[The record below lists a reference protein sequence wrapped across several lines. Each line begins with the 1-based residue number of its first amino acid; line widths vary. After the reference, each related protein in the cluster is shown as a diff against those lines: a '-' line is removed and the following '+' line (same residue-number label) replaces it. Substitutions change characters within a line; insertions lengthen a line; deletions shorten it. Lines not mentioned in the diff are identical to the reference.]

1 MDQLYRNKK
10 KQTLYRVLHRA
21 IDCTNERDGTRVVV
35 YTNVEGEPL
44 VFVREE
50 SEFLAKFDPEIVPRT
65 VS

>member
-10 KQTLYRVLHRA
+10 KQSLYRVLHHA
-21 IDCTNERDGTRVVV
+21 IDCTNERDGTKVVV

-50 SEFLAKFDPEIVPRT
+50 KEFQEKFERVD
-65 VS
+65 